1 MNSLY
6 SLLAVALIGGA
17 VAFQPLVAPRIA
29 NPSLLKAQDDDEWK
43 GEVVSN
49 TEDGRIRGCTI
60 ENVGDSIIEWVIQI
74 DG

>member
-6 SLLAVALIGGA
+6 LLLAVALIGGA
-17 VAFQPLVAPRIA
+17 VAFQPLVAPRIG
-29 NPSLLKAQDDDEWK
+29 NPSLLLKVQDDEWK